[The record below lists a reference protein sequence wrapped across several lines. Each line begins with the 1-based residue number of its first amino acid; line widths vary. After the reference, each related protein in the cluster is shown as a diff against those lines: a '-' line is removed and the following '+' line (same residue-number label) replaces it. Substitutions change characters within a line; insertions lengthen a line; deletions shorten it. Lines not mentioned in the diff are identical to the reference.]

1 MDVRRNFIQRRLREQ
16 DWRQLS
22 ADLGYRADDL
32 CARWGVSGAT
42 LWRAFQEGFQVA
54 PQRLFNEFC
63 DLRAR
68 ELARCGVRKKEIV
81 QLLGY
86 KHAAHLSRRLR
97 QDVGY
102 ALSLL
107 LDDDASRDAGV
118 IHNSE
123 SQS

>member
-1 MDVRRNFIQRRLREQ
+1 MEVRRNFLRRRLREQ
-16 DWRQLS
+16 DWRRLT
-22 ADLGYRADDL
+22 AELGYRADDL

-42 LWRAFQEGFQVA
+42 LWRAFQEEFQVA

-63 DLRAR
+63 DLRAQ
-68 ELARCGVRKKEIV
+68 ELAQCGVRKKEIV

-97 QDVGY
+97 QDAQH

-107 LDDDASRDAGV
+107 PDDASRRAGETPQG
-118 IHNSE
+118 SG
-123 SQS
+123 SP

>member
-1 MDVRRNFIQRRLREQ
+1 MDVRRNFIRQRLRTQ
-16 DWRQLS
+16 DWRQLT
-22 ADLGYRADDL
+22 AELGYRADDL
-32 CARWGVSGAT
+32 RARWGVSGAT
-42 LWRAFQEGFQVA
+42 LWRAFQKEFQVA

-63 DLRAR
+63 DLKAQ

-97 QDVGY
+97 QDARH

-107 LDDDASRDAGV
+107 LDDASRRPGV
-118 IHNSE
+118 VHNSE